1 MPIYIDLFSLVLDK
15 KIIAQKYHGGI
26 HQFRIDYH
34 IPESE
39 INDEDDELFALGQMN
54 ADEFDIDAL
63 VAKGLSY
70 DEAQQRSDDFTI
82 TCRYGDILWKVDWL
96 EENGVFAWHIH
107 TQESQKQRAIQISE
121 MFVDEIFAE
130 IEKGN
135 NLLKTIKTEVG

>member
-1 MPIYIDLFSLVLDK
+1 MPIYIDIFSLVLDK

-39 INDEDDELFALGQMN
+39 INEEDDELFALGQMN

-82 TCRYGDILWKVDWL
+82 TCRWRYFMGGRLARRKRRFCL
-96 EENGVFAWHIH
+96 AHSYPGVSK
-107 TQESQKQRAIQISE
+107 T
-121 MFVDEIFAE
+121 
-130 IEKGN
+130 KGHSN
-135 NLLKTIKTEVG
+135 F